1 MEYIVITNNPLVNNE
16 IDGAVYDGNASF
28 VDILTAVRD
37 KVHLG
42 HRLLT
47 HPLSG
52 SVKPGQTP
60 YKSVVITAG
69 SEETTDYESVK
80 LIEDALA
87 VAGTLVDT
95 VHPEAWGKKT
105 LSTGKKPGAC
115 GAVSRS
121 ETADRDFQLIDYNLI
136 AYIIQRRNA
145 NVASL

>member
-1 MEYIVITNNPLVNNE
+1 MITNNPLVNNE

-60 YKSVVITAG
+60 YKSVVITADSG
-69 SEETTDYESVK
+69 EATDYESVK
-80 LIEDALA
+80 LIGDALA
-87 VAGTLVDT
+87 VAGTMVNSA
-95 VHPEAWGKKT
+95 HPEARSEKT
-105 LSTGKKPGAC
+105 LSIGEKLGAC
-115 GAVSRS
+115 EAVSRS
-121 ETADRDFQLIDYNLI
+121 ETTDRDFQLIDYNLI

-145 NVASL
+145 NVTSL